1 MYAAD
6 DSQIMALLNTLEYI
20 NPDKDVFAQRI
31 GDNTWEIY
39 VQFDNESLDGFMM
52 RLRNEGF

>member
-31 GDNTWEIY
+31 GDNEWTIY
-39 VQFDNESLDGFMM
+39 VDGMDNIIDLLTKGKE
-52 RLRNEGF
+52 E

>member
-31 GDNTWEIY
+31 GDNTW
-39 VQFDNESLDGFMM
+39 
-52 RLRNEGF
+52 